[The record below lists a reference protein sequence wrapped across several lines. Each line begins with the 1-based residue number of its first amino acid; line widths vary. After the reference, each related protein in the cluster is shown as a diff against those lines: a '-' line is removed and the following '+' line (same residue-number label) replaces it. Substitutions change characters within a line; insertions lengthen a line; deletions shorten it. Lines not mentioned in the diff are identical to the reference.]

1 MSEHQQREWKA
12 AWRDEYLK
20 WICGFANA
28 ESGVLEIGRSD
39 AGESV
44 GVADATRLLEE
55 IPNKVRDVLG
65 IMVDVNL
72 REEAGKALLEIVVL
86 AYPSPV
92 SYKGEYH
99 YRSGSTKQELKG
111 AALSRFLLRK
121 QGLHWDG
128 VPLPGL
134 TLDDCQPAAL
144 QGFRTRAARSGRV
157 DDAVLED
164 SDTALL
170 ASLQLE
176 EGPYLKRATALLF
189 GTQPERFVPG
199 AFIKVGF
206 FITDDDLRYQDQVHG
221 DLFSQVE
228 KTLEL
233 LHSKYLKA
241 YIRYEGIQRVERYL
255 FPLQALREALL
266 NAVIHKDYASGIPI
280 QISVYDHQIVIW
292 NPGQLPEHWTQQQ
305 LLAKHPSHPFNPL
318 LASAF
323 FRAGYVESWGRGIEK
338 ILSECRKH
346 DIPAPLFDSSL
357 SGLMLTFRA
366 DPAQLAQAL
375 GEEVRSVLGKTPA
388 AIPLITQ
395 ETTQE
400 TTQEISPETVPGKI
414 LVLLRQQPTTTK
426 RELATQLGLSADG
439 IKYHLNKLRAAGVI
453 RHVGPTKNGRWEVL
467 K

>member
-28 ESGVLEIGRSD
+28 EGGVLEIGRSD
-39 AGESV
+39 DGAPV
-44 GVADATRLLEE
+44 GVADAARLLEE
-55 IPNKVRDVLG
+55 IPNKVHDVLG
-65 IMVDVNL
+65 IMVDVSL
-72 REEAGKALLEIVVL
+72 REEAGKALLEIVVP

-134 TLDDCQPAAL
+134 TLEDCRPAAL

-157 DDAVLED
+157 DEAVLED

-176 EGPYLKRATALLF
+176 EGAYLKRATALLF
-189 GTQPERFVPG
+189 GTEPERYVPG
-199 AFIKVGF
+199 AYIKLGF
-206 FITDDDLRYQDQVHG
+206 FVTDDDLRYQDEIHG
-221 DLFSQVE
+221 DLFAQVE
-228 KTLEL
+228 KALEL

-280 QISVYDHQIVIW
+280 QISVYEHQIVIW
-292 NPGQLPEHWTQQQ
+292 NPGQLPERWTQQQ

-338 ILSECRKH
+338 ILSECHKH
-346 DIPAPLFDSSL
+346 DIPPPLFDTSL
-357 SGLMLTFRA
+357 SGLMLTFCA
-366 DPAQLAQAL
+366 DPAQLAEAL
-375 GEEVRSVLGKTPA
+375 GGAARPVLGETLVEAPVEAQAETPVETPLKTPERILA
-388 AIPLITQ
+388 ALGAN
-395 ETTQE
+395 
-400 TTQEISPETVPGKI
+400 PEWTLEVVAQAIGKS
-414 LVLLRQQPTTTK
+414 T
-426 RELATQLGLSADG
+426 SAVE
-439 IKYHLNKLRAAGVI
+439 RAAAKLVKEG
-453 RHVGPTKNGRWEVL
+453 RLRFVGPRKAGHWEVL

>member
-12 AWRDEYLK
+12 VWRDEYLK

-28 ESGVLEIGRSD
+28 EGGVLEIGRSD
-39 AGESV
+39 AGEPV
-44 GVADATRLLEE
+44 GVADAARLLED

-72 REEAGKALLEIVVL
+72 REEADKALLEIVVP

-134 TLDDCQPAAL
+134 TLNDCQPAAL
-144 QGFRTRAARSGRV
+144 QGFRIRAARSGRV

-176 EGPYLKRATALLF
+176 EGNYLKRATALLF

-199 AFIKVGF
+199 ASIKIGF
-206 FITDDDLRYQDQVHG
+206 FVTDDDLRYQDQIHG

-280 QISVYDHQIVIW
+280 QISVYDHQVVIW

-305 LLAKHPSHPFNPL
+305 LLTKHPSHPFNPL

-346 DIPAPLFDSSL
+346 GIPAPLFDTSL

-366 DPAQLAQAL
+366 DPAQLADAL
-375 GEEVRSVLGKTPA
+375 GEERWVLRDTPT
-388 AIPLITQ
+388 AIRLITQ
-395 ETTQE
+395 EATQE
-400 TTQEISPETVPGKI
+400 ATQGIRSETTVPGKI
-414 LVLLRQQPTTTK
+414 LALLRQQPTTTR

-453 RHVGPTKNGRWEVL
+453 RHVGPTKNGRWEIL